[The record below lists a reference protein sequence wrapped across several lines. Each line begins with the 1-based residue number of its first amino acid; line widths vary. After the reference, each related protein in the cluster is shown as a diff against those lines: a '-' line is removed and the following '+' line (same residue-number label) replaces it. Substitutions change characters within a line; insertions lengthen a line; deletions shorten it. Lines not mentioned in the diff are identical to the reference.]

1 MRVTARPRASR
12 VAAGL
17 LAGLV
22 LAGCAGGGASG
33 GDAARVGA
41 TASPDVATDPAPDPE
56 GDPEEDPDPDG
67 SEDTSDPGSEEFAVP
82 APGRFRPPLRKPDV
96 LIRDAETLP
105 SAVVRRI
112 RRVPGVEAVHELSI
126 AAASVEGRALTVA
139 AVDPGEFRRFTP
151 AASARSQFV
160 WERLAGGEVAVDRS
174 VDRRLSRGEVIR
186 LGTGELAP
194 EVHVGAYAPL
204 VNQPVAGGDPRPV
217 VQAVVNT
224 ARGKQ
229 LGIPAGNA
237 LLVDTGELTPSQL
250 TDRFEA
256 VLDDAAPDATLQV
269 IALEFDNA
277 AQTAVLTGDSVS
289 DAVGHFSFTN
299 GPDGTVVPDSRWVR
313 EYIRTEDVPILG
325 SVTCNKAM
333 LPQLRGALTEVQ
345 RLGLADEIHPE
356 EYAGCYYPRYIGRDP
371 SNGLSLHSWGIAVDL
386 NVPGNLRGTAGE
398 IDRTVVAIFK
408 RWGFAWGGDWSYTD
422 PMHFEMA
429 AVVRTG

>member
-12 VAAGL
+12 VGAGL

-22 LAGCAGGGASG
+22 LVGCAGGEASG
-33 GDAARVGA
+33 GDASRVGA